1 MLFNFWGKK
10 KKQQN
15 NELYYNFDFPCEKIA
30 ERMNNSQYTQKWK
43 NCSRQNGFPVFII
56 FNKIAKELFE
66 NNVYSF
72 EEIDIEKYLNDT
84 LEKAK
89 LFAEENGEDFYY
101 IAGKETDT
109 ENGIC
114 EFSSFDLQEDYFV
127 LSATIPV
134 ENPWEVFQKI
144 PFGNYNECPSP
155 NIIAA
160 FSKMAYE
167 KFGAVPA
174 VISADTIEFS
184 VALPPSKEE
193 ALKLAWQI
201 YTLCPDTVNQG
212 HKSIYSLA
220 DCLTKSD
227 VWTLWWD

>member
-1 MLFNFWGKK
+1 M
-10 KKQQN
+10 
-15 NELYYNFDFPCEKIA
+15 
-30 ERMNNSQYTQKWK
+30 
-43 NCSRQNGFPVFII
+43 
-56 FNKIAKELFE
+56 
-66 NNVYSF
+66 
-72 EEIDIEKYLNDT
+72 
-84 LEKAK
+84 
-89 LFAEENGEDFYY
+89 
-101 IAGKETDT
+101 GKETDT

-134 ENPWEVFQKI
+134 ENPWEVFQRI

-184 VALPPSKEE
+184 VARPPSKEE